1 MKKKRL
7 ILVAIII
14 ILFSGLRLYLINKEK
29 PKMRINSGYEHQL
42 KVNDFTKKQ
51 KGKEPDYEIN
61 TNEGGYENVLI
72 ANKQSLTTVIGL
84 DTMFII
90 DDKITQSVKYINKI
104 ISSEVKSKEIEEF
117 YYTNSEDIKV
127 SLGIGDLESFTVL
140 VEKLNFAGNETIYK
154 ATIDDKYVSKI
165 NDDVRFNLILQT
177 LNEKEQLFNINF
189 KLNDSSMYWN

>member
-84 DTMFII
+84 DTMFNI

-117 YYTNSEDIKV
+117 YYTNSEDIKI

>member
-42 KVNDFTKKQ
+42 KVNDFTKKE
-51 KGKEPDYEIN
+51 KGKEPDHEIN
-61 TNEGGYENVLI
+61 TNEGGYDNVLI

-84 DTMFII
+84 NTMFII

-104 ISSEVKSKEIEEF
+104 ISSEVKLKGVEKF
-117 YYTNSEDIKV
+117 YYANSEDIKII
-127 SLGIGDLESFTVL
+127 LGIGDLELFTVL
-140 VEKLNFAGNETIYK
+140 VNELDFAGNETIYK
-154 ATIDDKYVSKI
+154 AIIDEKSVSKI

-177 LNEKEQLFNINF
+177 LSEKEQLFNINF
-189 KLNDSSMYWN
+189 KLNDGSMYWN